1 MFVGLMMILV
11 PVEAADE
18 FRAVA
23 YDCTTPSSIKQFSAE
38 AHCKNAPQVSGKMEK
53 VKILQ
58 HVTNEQISGFKC
70 EVTAHRKSYYVVFSN
85 TASPF

>member
-38 AHCKNAPQVSGKMEK
+38 AHCKNAPQVSGEMKK
-53 VKILQ
+53 VMILQ
-58 HVTNEQISGFKC
+58 HVTNEQS
-70 EVTAHRKSYYVVFSN
+70 AKSQLIGNHITVVFSH
-85 TASPF
+85 TASPY